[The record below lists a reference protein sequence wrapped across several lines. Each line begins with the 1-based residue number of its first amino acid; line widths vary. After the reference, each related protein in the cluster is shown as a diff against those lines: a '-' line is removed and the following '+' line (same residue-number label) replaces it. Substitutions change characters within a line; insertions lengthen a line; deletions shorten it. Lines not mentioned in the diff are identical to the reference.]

1 MARIESF
8 GRIDVKINNYC
19 QCLFMKA
26 KLVLDITCDK
36 NYFSTIFQLANNVS
50 YDQVTCLMLEKCVNT
65 AKSYEQLNEILNK
78 VLVKQNLDWLRALVK
93 KVYNKRYKGQSSV
106 YFGRVFSL
114 LIVKNISKN
123 FGSFQ
128 ALDKVSFEMNKGDI
142 VGLLGKNGAGKT
154 TLMRI
159 LTSFITASSGTVTID
174 GDDIKMNSLMIR
186 QKIGYLPEKPP
197 LYGDMTVQYYL
208 KFAAEIKGVPKNK
221 RLSQIAK
228 VLEECDLDQVKQ
240 KTIATLSKGY
250 KQRVGIA
257 QAIIHEP
264 KLLILDEPTSGLDP
278 MQIQQVLALIKN
290 QRYQRTVL
298 LSTHTLTEIEKVAQ
312 RVLLIKSGR
321 IVLDD
326 PLDKLLRGTNVNQS
340 QPLTLEQVFINYHQ
354 PQTSANKV
362 LQAADE

>member
-1 MARIESF
+1 M
-8 GRIDVKINNYC
+8 
-19 QCLFMKA
+19 
-26 KLVLDITCDK
+26 
-36 NYFSTIFQLANNVS
+36 
-50 YDQVTCLMLEKCVNT
+50 
-65 AKSYEQLNEILNK
+65 
-78 VLVKQNLDWLRALVK
+78 
-93 KVYNKRYKGQSSV
+93 
-106 YFGRVFSL
+106 
-114 LIVKNISKN
+114 LIVNQISKH

-128 ALDKVSFEMNKGDI
+128 VLDKVSFEMKKGDV

-159 LTSFITASSGTVTID
+159 LTSFIAPSSGSVIIG
-174 GDDIKMNSLMIR
+174 GDDINKHSLSIR

-221 RLSQIAK
+221 ILFQLAK
-228 VLEECDLDQVKQ
+228 VIEECDLKQVKQ
-240 KTIATLSKGY
+240 KTIATLSKGF

-290 QRYQRTVL
+290 QRDQRTVL
-298 LSTHTLTEIEKVAQ
+298 LSTHSLTEIEQVAQ
-312 RVLLIKSGR
+312 RVLMIKSGQ

-326 PLDKLLRGTNVNQS
+326 LLDVLLKNKDTTHVP
-340 QPLTLEQVFINYHQ
+340 PLTLEQVFINYHQ
-354 PQTSANKV
+354 S
-362 LQAADE
+362 QATVKEDTHNDNSGVE